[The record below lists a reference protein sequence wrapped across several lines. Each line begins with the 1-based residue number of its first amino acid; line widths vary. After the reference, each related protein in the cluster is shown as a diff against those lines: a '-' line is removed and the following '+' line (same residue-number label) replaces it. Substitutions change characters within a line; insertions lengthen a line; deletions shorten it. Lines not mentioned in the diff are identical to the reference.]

1 MGNSGSATVQNATA
15 LHADDSRRLYHL
27 VDMHGGGE
35 LIPWMRYAINSG
47 KHDEIDKNIE
57 EKVKDFMYN
66 QGKGK
71 MEAISELVKRRN
83 KERNAMLGAL
93 YRKKGKGK
101 SGPNI
106 LEDFNQEG
114 VNQGDLKKALKL
126 LDGGGKGGK
135 NESKYR
141 EITWRLEERGTMGEN
156 LVGVCLLQGTNV
168 HNKLAIKLIQCY
180 PKLVNDIFLSE
191 EYYGLSPLHQAV
203 VNEDPTMVNYLLQNG
218 ADVNQRCYGAFFC
231 CDDQKSSRTD
241 SLEHEYVELTTKT
254 NYSGRMYFGEYALA
268 FAACTNQFDCYRLM
282 RMKKADPNLK
292 DTNGN
297 TILHLCVIHEKPEM
311 LKFAYDTGAK
321 LQMTNKQNL
330 TPLTLAAKLA
340 KKHMFEQILSLEG
353 EVLWVYGDASSIAYP
368 LAKIDTISEETGAL
382 NEDSALS
389 YVVYGESQEHLAL
402 LEGLL
407 EDLLQA
413 KWDQFARFQL
423 IRSFTCFV
431 LYYIFFVIA
440 FMTRPLDLTDEEKN
454 YNATG
459 DVTISPISTT
469 TPYSKSSTQ
478 SLDWFALQQCHLWSY
493 RKDGVYGYVRLVAE
507 VIVISLVVFQII
519 DECLDIYRI
528 GQRRWWQVLKSFP
541 AKILYKIALLLI
553 LVSVPMR
560 LLCGLD
566 DNMLIAEN
574 FIILVSVIFNT
585 VHFLY
590 YSRAKYVKIKAIFFQ
605 SDQVRRTLRVD
616 GLHDHP
622 SGHGP
627 ICDHL
632 RHFPHGFLPRS
643 VLSPHPSTVPT
654 GFFLVFLAC
663 ERERKLQG
671 LEPKNILSDP
681 SESLLRLFVMTIGE
695 FTVFYRELNACQKDA
710 YIMTIFGKV
719 MFVVFELFVSIMQ
732 FNLLIAMMTRTY
744 ETIFR
749 TQKEWKRQW
758 AQVILMLELSLKPKD
773 RMSAMLRYSRPIGT
787 DKRRRAFMVS
797 RKKHMDD
804 LSESEK
810 RMRELAEARKNE
822 EKRLLLKRRLKD
834 FTLAIA
840 KDGFKSIRPGT
851 SYLIP
856 TPQPRRKL

>member
-1 MGNSGSATVQNATA
+1 MGNSASATVQSGTA
-15 LHADDSRRLYHL
+15 LRGDGDRRLYNL

-35 LIPWMRYAINSG
+35 LIPWMRYALNSG

-71 MEAISELVKRRN
+71 VEAIAELVKRRN
-83 KERNAMLGAL
+83 KERNALLGAL

-141 EITWRLEERGTMGEN
+141 EITWRLEERGTMGEG

-168 HNKLAIKLIQCY
+168 HNQLAIKLIQCY

-191 EYYGLSPLHQAV
+191 EYYGLAPLHQAI
-203 VNEDPTMVNYLLQNG
+203 VNEDPRMVNFLLQNG
-218 ADVNQRCYGAFFC
+218 AEVNQRCYGAFFC

-241 SLEHEYVELTTKT
+241 SLEHEYVELNTKT
-254 NYSGRMYFGEYALA
+254 NYEGRMYFGEYPLA
-268 FAACTNQFDCYRLM
+268 FAACTNQFDCYRLL

-297 TILHLCVIHEKPEM
+297 TILHLTVIHEKPEM
-311 LKFAYDTGAK
+311 LKYAYDTGAK
-321 LQMTNKQNL
+321 LQITNKQNL

-353 EVLWVYGDASSIAYP
+353 EIFWVYGAASSVAYP

-389 YVVYGESQEHLAL
+389 YVVYGGTQEHLAL

-423 IRSFTCFV
+423 IRSFSCFV
-431 LYYIFFVIA
+431 IYYIFFVIA
-440 FMTRPLDLTDEEKN
+440 FTTRPLDLTDEEKN

-459 DVTISPISTT
+459 DVIVIPNTTT
-469 TPYSKSSTQ
+469 TPFPPTTPTNGS
-478 SLDWFALQQCHLWSY
+478 WFGSHDCHLWDYSG
-493 RKDGVYGYVRLVAE
+493 DGATGYVRLVAE
-507 VIVISLVVFQII
+507 VIVIVLVFVQII

-528 GQRRWWQVLKSFP
+528 GQHRWWQVLKSFP

-560 LLCGLD
+560 LLCGLNG
-566 DNMLIAEN
+566 NMLIAEN
-574 FIILVSVIFNT
+574 FIILVSVIFTT

-590 YSRAKYVKIKAIFFQ
+590 YSRAIKFVGPFVLMVYTIILQDMVRFVIIYAIF
-605 SDQVRRTLRVD
+605 LM
-616 GLHDHP
+616 
-622 SGHGP
+622 
-627 ICDHL
+627 
-632 RHFPHGFLPRS
+632 GFS
-643 VLSPHPSTVPT
+643 Q

-663 ERERKLQG
+663 ERERNLAMMDNATLGSAPQKPQT
-671 LEPKNILSDP
+671 NILSDP

-710 YIMTIFGKV
+710 YVMTIIGKV
-719 MFVVFELFVSIMQ
+719 MFLLFELFVSIMQ

-744 ETIFR
+744 EMIFR

-773 RMSAMLRYSRPIGT
+773 RKMAMLRYSRPIGT
-787 DKRRRAFMVS
+787 DKLRRAFMV
-797 RKKHMDD
+797 DA

-810 RMRELAEARKNE
+810 RMREERIRE
-822 EKRLLLKRRLKD
+822 EKRVLLKKRLKD

-840 KDGFKSIRPGT
+840 KGGKNIRPGT

-856 TPQPRRKL
+856 TPQPQRKQ